1 MLHGDCSQTQPGRQ
15 TDLFASNNQEPQC
28 LNVQKLP
35 SPHNTVGI
43 SDDPP
48 SSQSLSQLYHPSLE
62 WLNGTSLETKE
73 YQCSSYYPA
82 TEMFRRCSQALT
94 NPFSLGFVID
104 PTKLNSSSLLL
115 SGLDVEQQRR
125 GNGQAQIKIVDV
137 GGRVPGKDNKIS
149 TIPVQNSTLTYTR

>member
-1 MLHGDCSQTQPGRQ
+1 MLHGDCSQTHPGLGS
-15 TDLFASNNQEPQC
+15 DLFASNYQELQC

-35 SPHNTVGI
+35 SPYKTVGI
-43 SDDPP
+43 SEDRP

-73 YQCSSYYPA
+73 YQWSSNYPA

-94 NPFSLGFVID
+94 NPFSRGFVID

-115 SGLDVEQQRR
+115 SGLDVEQQRH
-125 GNGQAQIKIVDV
+125 GTGQVRIKIVDV
-137 GGRVPGKDNKIS
+137 GGRVSGKDNKTP
-149 TIPVQNSTLTYTR
+149 TIPIQH